1 MIKQFCEEMIAKFQA
16 DPTFHRKL
24 IFSGKWVFALTSSVN
39 KHNVHYWGTK
49 KRTVYVRFQNPGKTP
64 ILVVWGTVELCG
76 QTPAEK
82 RWPVIDIVKFSTLNW
97 YHTFDTML
105 TSSFS
110 KMEHLITIVL
120 TQGAFSTHNIARSM
134 DWQKRTKRMTA
145 RSPDL
150 TPCDYWLWSYLR
162 SKVFPKDKMQHS
174 IGELYKKSQKR
185 LPVIRFLCT
194 FLSFDKKIEKIDFM
208 RVETTTKA
216 FLKSDFCCLFVAC
229 GIVSLFIMYLM

>member
-24 IFSGKWVFALTSSVN
+24 IFSGEWVFALTSSVN

-120 TQGAFSTHNIARSM
+120 TQGAFSTHNTARSV
-134 DWQKRTKRMTA
+134 DWQKRTKRMAGSFT
-145 RSPDL
+145 RP
-150 TPCDYWLWSYLR
+150 YVMWLL
-162 SKVFPKDKMQHS
+162 VVV
-174 IGELYKKSQKR
+174 
-185 LPVIRFLCT
+185 LPALESVSERQNA
-194 FLSFDKKIEKIDFM
+194 
-208 RVETTTKA
+208 A
-216 FLKSDFCCLFVAC
+216 FHRGTL
-229 GIVSLFIMYLM
+229 